1 MWGDSDNDGRIKVEE
16 NIDYSRGGVGYHE
29 RGINMHMRSG
39 GRFFIDDPRAEDVN
53 FDDIASSLAKLCR
66 YTGHTGND
74 KNHEEFYSVA
84 QHSVIVSRF
93 VPPEMA
99 MIGLLH
105 DAAEAYI
112 GDISKP
118 MKLVVGSKIAEIED
132 RVYAA
137 IAERF
142 GLPPEI
148 PKEVK
153 MADLRTFAT
162 EKRDILSPATAEW
175 GECPPPYNFKI
186 TPVGWRVAESVFR
199 HRYVELLNRSPCG

>member
-1 MWGDSDNDGRIKVEE
+1 MTRKEYRKSLG
-16 NIDYSRGGVGYHE
+16 IDYARGGVGYHE
-29 RGINMHMRSG
+29 RGINMHTRYG
-39 GRFFIDDPRAEDVN
+39 HRFFIDDPRPEDVY

-66 YTGHTGND
+66 FTGHTGND
-74 KNHEEFYSVA
+74 KYYEEFYSVA
-84 QHSVIVSRF
+84 QHSVIVSQN

-105 DAAEAYI
+105 DASEAYI

-118 MKLVVGSKIAEIED
+118 MKLVVGPRIAEIED

-148 PKEVK
+148 PEEVK
-153 MADLRTFAT
+153 LADLRTFAT
-162 EKRDILSPATAEW
+162 EKRDILSPATAVW
-175 GECPPPYNFKI
+175 GECPPPYDFHI
-186 TPVGWRVAESVFR
+186 IPIGWRAAESMFR
-199 HRYVELLNRSPCG
+199 AFYVDLLKRSPCG